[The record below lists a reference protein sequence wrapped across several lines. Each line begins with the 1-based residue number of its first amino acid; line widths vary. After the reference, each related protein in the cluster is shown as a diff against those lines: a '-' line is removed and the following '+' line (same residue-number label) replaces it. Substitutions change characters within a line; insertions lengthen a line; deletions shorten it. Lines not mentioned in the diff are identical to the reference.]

1 MKTEEEIESIKR
13 NIISIYDKVEG
24 FTEKAVFKN
33 TINYLNS
40 QIILLS
46 KRIEVLENDVTIL
59 KRG

>member
-1 MKTEEEIESIKR
+1 MTTEEEIESIKR
-13 NIISIYDKVEG
+13 NIISIYDKAEG